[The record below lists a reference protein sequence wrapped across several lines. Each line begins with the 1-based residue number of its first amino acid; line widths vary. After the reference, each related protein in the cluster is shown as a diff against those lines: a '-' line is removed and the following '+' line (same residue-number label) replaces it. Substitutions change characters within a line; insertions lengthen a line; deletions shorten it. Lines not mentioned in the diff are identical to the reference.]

1 MSYSHFDRS
10 RGFTLIEIVMV
21 LVLLGI
27 LAAVAVPKYF
37 DLQRQAQEKVA
48 ETIGQEYQARLNAY
62 FAQKLLEGT
71 SCQDIVGTDEAVD
84 ELAQTVLLEMHED
97 LGGGIG
103 TGGKTNGVGIQLDDI
118 DYTGSK
124 FKIDVYF
131 ADSYDKVKPEDIYHP
146 EIHLPLCSNSGSG
159 S

>member
-1 MSYSHFDRS
+1 MSYSHFGRS

-37 DLQRQAQEKVA
+37 DLQRQAQKKVA
-48 ETIGQEYQARLNAY
+48 ETIGQELQARLNAS

-71 SCQDIVGTDEAVD
+71 SCRDIVGTDERTYMFVSD
-84 ELAQTVLLEMHED
+84 VFLKMNED

-103 TGGKTNGVGIQLDDI
+103 TGGKTNGVGIQLNRI

-124 FKIDVYF
+124 FKMDVYF
-131 ADSYDKVKPEDIYHP
+131 ADSYDKAEDIYHP
-146 EIHLPLCSNSGSG
+146 EIHLPSCSNNGSG

>member
-37 DLQRQAQEKVA
+37 DLQKQAQEKVA
-48 ETIGQEYQARLNAY
+48 ETIGQEFQARLNAY

-71 SCQDIVGTDEAVD
+71 SCQAIVGTDDGVGDLVSE
-84 ELAQTVLLEMHED
+84 VLMEMSTEM
-97 LGGGIG
+97 GVGPY
-103 TGGKTNGVGIQLDDI
+103 TGNKTNGVGIALP
-118 DYTGSK
+118 TVPNHAEPK
-124 FKIDVYF
+124 FSIEVYF
-131 ADSYDKVKPEDIYHP
+131 ADSYDKAEDKYP
-146 EIHLPLCSNSGSG
+146 LEIHLPSCSNNGSG

>member
-48 ETIGQEYQARLNAY
+48 ETIGQEVQARLNAS

-71 SCQDIVGTDEAVD
+71 SCQNIVGPTKAMSFVGK
-84 ELAQTVLLEMHED
+84 VLLDMHPNR
-97 LGGGIG
+97 GGG
-103 TGGKTNGVGIQLDDI
+103 
-118 DYTGSK
+118 
-124 FKIDVYF
+124 
-131 ADSYDKVKPEDIYHP
+131 A
-146 EIHLPLCSNSGSG
+146 
-159 S
+159 

>member
-48 ETIGQEYQARLNAY
+48 ETIG
-62 FAQKLLEGT
+62 
-71 SCQDIVGTDEAVD
+71 
-84 ELAQTVLLEMHED
+84 
-97 LGGGIG
+97 
-103 TGGKTNGVGIQLDDI
+103 
-118 DYTGSK
+118 
-124 FKIDVYF
+124 
-131 ADSYDKVKPEDIYHP
+131 
-146 EIHLPLCSNSGSG
+146 
-159 S
+159 

>member
-37 DLQRQAQEKVA
+37 DLQKQAQEKVA
-48 ETIGQEYQARLNAY
+48 ETIGQEFQARLNAS
-62 FAQKLLEGT
+62 FAQKLLEGN
-71 SCQDIVGTDEAVD
+71 SCQNIVGPKNVASFVTK
-84 ELAQTVLLEMHED
+84 VLWEMHTD
-97 LGGGIG
+97 MGGGLN
-103 TGGKTNGVGIQLDDI
+103 TGGKTNGVGIQLAGYAEPKLSI
-118 DYTGSK
+118 E
-124 FKIDVYF
+124 VYF
-131 ADSYDKVKPEDIYHP
+131 ADSYDKAEDKYP
-146 EIHLPLCSNSGSG
+146 LEIHLPSCSNSGSG

>member
-48 ETIGQEYQARLNAY
+48 ETIGQEFQARLNAS

-71 SCQDIVGTDEAVD
+71 SCQNIVGPNNVMSFVAKVLWDMHTD
-84 ELAQTVLLEMHED
+84 M
-97 LGGGIG
+97 GGGLN
-103 TGGKTNGVGIQLDDI
+103 TGGKTNGVGIQLAGAN
-118 DYTGSK
+118 YAESK
-124 FKIDVYF
+124 LSIKVYF
-131 ADSYDKVKPEDIYHP
+131 ADSYDKVKPEDKYP
-146 EIHLPLCSNSGSG
+146 LEIHLPSCSNSD
-159 S
+159 